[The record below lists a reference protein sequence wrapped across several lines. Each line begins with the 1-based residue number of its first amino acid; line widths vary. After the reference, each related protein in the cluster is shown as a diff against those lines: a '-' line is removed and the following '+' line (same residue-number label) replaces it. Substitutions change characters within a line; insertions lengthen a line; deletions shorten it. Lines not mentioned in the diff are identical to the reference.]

1 MFDIEE
7 FVAQCHAALQE
18 TQPSL
23 AVKELVERA
32 VSDPAAID
40 AALGQAN
47 AGGLRCLH
55 RSSDLTV
62 LQLVWPPHVV
72 LFPHDHGMWAANGI
86 YGGVEDNLFF
96 RREGSTIDR
105 SGAKQLV
112 AGDVGLLGEQ
122 VIHSVTNPGD
132 SYTAAIHVYG
142 GDYFGVPRSQ
152 WDATTLME
160 QPFDV
165 DAVRATLDAADRCA
179 RNGPQKL

>member
-1 MFDIEE
+1 MFEIDE
-7 FVAQCHAALQE
+7 FVAQCHAALAGS
-18 TQPSL
+18 QPSL

-47 AGGLRCLH
+47 AGGLRTLH
-55 RSSDLTV
+55 RSPDLTV

-86 YGGVEDNLFF
+86 YGGVEDNHFF
-96 RREGSTIDR
+96 RRQSSTIER
-105 SGAKQLV
+105 SGAKQLA

-132 SYTAAIHVYG
+132 RYTAAIHVYG

-152 WDATTLME
+152 WDPTTLKE
-160 QPFDV
+160 EPFDV
-165 DAVRATLDAADRCA
+165 DKVRATLDAADRRA
-179 RNGPQKL
+179 RNES

>member
-1 MFDIEE
+1 MFEIDD
-7 FVAQCHAALQE
+7 FVAQCHAALAE
-18 TQPSL
+18 SQPSL

-32 VSDPAAID
+32 VADPGAID

-55 RSSDLTV
+55 RSPDLTV

-86 YGGVEDNLFF
+86 YGGVEDNHFF
-96 RREGSTIDR
+96 RRQNSTIER
-105 SGAKQLV
+105 AGGKQLV

-122 VIHSVTNPGD
+122 VIHSVTNPRG

-152 WDATTLME
+152 WDTITLME
-160 QPFDV
+160 KPFDV
-165 DAVRATLDAADRCA
+165 DEVRALLDAADRRA
-179 RNGPQKL
+179 RNEP